1 LDTIEQI
8 DKEYH
13 EQNIP
18 NQMKQIAQISQS
30 LSKQLKRC
38 ENIELDEND
47 VGNANIFDDRFL
59 EDQLKQIDERTKSLT
74 KIETKVF
81 SS

>member
-1 LDTIEQI
+1 
-8 DKEYH
+8 
-13 EQNIP
+13 
-18 NQMKQIAQISQS
+18 MKQIAQISQS
-30 LSKQLKRC
+30 LSKQIQRC
-38 ENIELDEND
+38 ENINLDEND
-47 VGNANIFDDRFL
+47 MENANIFDDKFL

>member
-13 EQNIP
+13 EKNIP